1 MQVWRLF
8 PQRFRD
14 TAFTGVGGLYV
25 ASRWNHQGISMVYT
39 STSRALAALE
49 FFVNLEPG
57 EAPADLQMAEAA
69 LPDDSVETLDTGL
82 LPAGW
87 RELNSL
93 LCRDLGSAWAVRC
106 RSLALRVPSAV
117 VDGDSNLVLNP
128 AHPDF
133 GKVAFKEPIPF
144 RFDPRMFRR
153 ESPKPL
159 E

>member
-57 EAPADLQMAEAA
+57 EAPADLLMAEAA
-69 LPDDSVETLDTGL
+69 LPDDSVETLDAGL

-93 LCRDLGSAWAVRC
+93 FCRDLGSAWAVSC
-106 RSLALRVPSAV
+106 RSLALQVPSAV
-117 VDGDSNLVLNP
+117 VDGDWNLLLNP
-128 AHPDF
+128 RHADF
-133 GKVAFKEPIPF
+133 SKVRIAAPKPF
-144 RFDPRMFRR
+144 RYDERMFR
-153 ESPKPL
+153 
-159 E
+159 